1 MTSNYRPI
9 SLLPVMSKICERLA
23 HGQYN
28 HFLLSEEKLSLHQ
41 SGNKQL
47 HSTETALL
55 KVTDDVLK
63 AMDEKLVTIMVL
75 IDFSKAFDSINHN
88 ILLDKLWNIGMTPG
102 AIKWFSSYLTNRS
115 QRVRLGESLSQRL
128 PLSHGVP
135 QGSILGPLMFT
146 VYVNDLPSIVHN
158 CKPECYVDDS
168 KLYISFSVKKLDSVI
183 DQVNKDLDQICHWC
197 CRNYLLIN
205 PEKTKVLALGTRQRL
220 QQLPSFSITLLSK
233 HIKPVPVV
241 KDLGVHLDSCLSY
254 SDHVVKTVSSCMYI
268 LFQINRVKHLLDRNT
283 LLLVIHSLVLSK
295 LFYCSSVWSNTSK
308 ENVKKMQLVQ
318 NFAAR
323 IIVGL
328 RKFDHVTPALKEL
341 KWLNVIDQLY
351 RFS

>member
-1 MTSNYRPI
+1 
-9 SLLPVMSKICERLA
+9 
-23 HGQYN
+23 
-28 HFLLSEEKLSLHQ
+28 
-41 SGNKQL
+41 
-47 HSTETALL
+47 
-55 KVTDDVLK
+55 
-63 AMDEKLVTIMVL
+63 
-75 IDFSKAFDSINHN
+75 
-88 ILLDKLWNIGMTPG
+88 MTPC

-168 KLYISFSVKKLDSVI
+168 KLYISFSVNKLDSVI

-205 PEKTKVLALGTRQRL
+205 PEKTKVLVLGTRQRL

-268 LFQINRVKHLLDRNT
+268 LFQINRVKHVLDRNT

-351 RFS
+351 LRDAVLVFKSLNKLTPPSLTEKFQRNSQIHTRTTRKMNDLHLPLCRLVTGQRTFNFRGAKLWNSLLPEIKSQATVKSFKRKLYQQLFNASYLS